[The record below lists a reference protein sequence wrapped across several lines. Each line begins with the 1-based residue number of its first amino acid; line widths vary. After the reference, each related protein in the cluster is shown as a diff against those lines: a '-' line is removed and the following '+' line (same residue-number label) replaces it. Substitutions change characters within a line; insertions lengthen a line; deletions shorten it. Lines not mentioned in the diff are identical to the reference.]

1 MQERLAKEKNF
12 KVALHDLQKK
22 EDCLRSMADELT
34 QCESLTGQQLI
45 EDIYNNTADVKQTIR
60 DVKHQLEM
68 KQEENISGVKN
79 PAAEPPGA
87 KDQTKR
93 FWGHCAKG
101 LLVGVFAG
109 ICTVGILAYVS

>member
-1 MQERLAKEKNF
+1 
-12 KVALHDLQKK
+12 
-22 EDCLRSMADELT
+22 MADELT
-34 QCESLTGQQLI
+34 QCESLTSQQLI